1 MSTDDFKYFSQEFD
15 GKVLDLVT
23 QKETVLMSIWVVF
36 KSLEKNCQAK
46 TSFIVLWQV
55 KMLLIK
61 NMKVWD
67 KSEMKTIK
75 NYHFLYL
82 KCEVS
87 LLADVFEK
95 FRNNSLKNYGLSRSH
110 YLSAPALSWYAM
122 LNMLKVSLELIS
134 DADMYLFFVSEAEF
148 LTFLRDIL
156 KPAISIW
163 NLTTQNK
170 NQNIFYT

>member
-1 MSTDDFKYFSQEFD
+1 MSSF
-15 GKVLDLVT
+15 
-23 QKETVLMSIWVVF
+23 QKSREELPSKDKF
-36 KSLEKNCQAK
+36 YSSL
-46 TSFIVLWQV
+46 TG

-67 KSEMKTIK
+67 KFEKKTIK
-75 NYHFLYL
+75 NYHTLRL

-134 DADMYLFFVSEAEF
+134 DADMYLFFVSEVEF
-148 LTFLRDIL
+148 LTVLRDIL
-156 KPAISIW
+156 KPAI
-163 NLTTQNK
+163 
-170 NQNIFYT
+170 NI